1 MKTKNGHALPGDTG
15 SLDIGRRKIL
25 IASLQASALSAL
37 GWAGFVPAAHAQAGR
52 KIKVGY
58 VTPLTGPLA
67 GFGEVDRFVLD
78 QLKDIFANGIT
89 VGGAR
94 HTVEVLVKDSQSNP
108 NRASEVA
115 AELILGD
122 EIDLMVVGSTPENSN
137 PVSDQ
142 CELNEVPCISS
153 TTPWQPWFFTRGGDP
168 KTGFDWT
175 YHYFWGLED
184 VIATFTNMWKS
195 IPTNKVV
202 GVLFANDADGNAWG
216 DPEHGLTP
224 ALKKMGYTV
233 VDPGRYQSG
242 QSNFSSLIAEY
253 KKAGVEIIAG
263 VPTPPDFQ
271 NFWTQ
276 SSQQGFK
283 PKIVTVGKA
292 LAFPSSAEALGP
304 IAEGVTQE
312 CWWSPNRPYKSSLTG
327 QTAQQLADDY
337 ERVTGKQW
345 TQPLGYA
352 HSLFEVALD
361 VLRRSQ
367 DIDDKA
373 SIRDA
378 IPTTKL
384 DTVIGHVAWGD
395 GPVKNVAK
403 TALVGGQWIKG
414 TRHPFDL
421 VVVNNDT
428 APDIPVQAEMIAIPR

>member
-1 MKTKNGHALPGDTG
+1 MKSRYHHAPETG
-15 SLDIGRRKIL
+15 SFDAARRRVLK
-25 IASLQASALSAL
+25 ASLQASALATL
-37 GWAGFVPAAHAQAGR
+37 AFAGLAPAAAAPAGR
-52 KIKVGY
+52 KIKIGY

-78 QLKDIFANGIT
+78 QLKDTFAKGIAT
-89 VGGAR
+89 GGR
-94 HTVEVLVKDSQSNP
+94 QHPIEIVVKDSQSNP

-115 AELILGD
+115 AELILRD
-122 EIDLMVVGSTPENSN
+122 KIDLMVVGSTPENSN

-142 CELNEVPCISS
+142 CELNEIPCISS

-184 VIATFTNMWKS
+184 VIANFTNMWQT

-242 QSNFSSLIAEY
+242 QSNFSSLIAQY
-253 KKAGVEIIAG
+253 KKEDVEIIAG

-276 SSQQGFK
+276 ANQQGFK
-283 PKIVTVGKA
+283 PKVLTVGKA
-292 LAFPSSAEALGP
+292 LAFPSAAEALGP

-312 CWWSPNRPYKSSLTG
+312 CWWSPNRPYASSLTG
-327 QTAQQLADDY
+327 QSAQQLADAY
-337 ERVTGKQW
+337 ESATGKQW

-361 VLRRSQ
+361 VLGRSQ
-367 DIDDKA
+367 DVDDKE

-378 IPTTKL
+378 IPSTRL
-384 DTVIGHVAWGD
+384 DTVVGHVAWGE

-403 TALVGGQWIKG
+403 TPLVGGQWVKG
-414 TRHPFDL
+414 SKHPFEL
-421 VVVNNDT
+421 VVVNNEA
-428 APDIPVQAEMIAIPR
+428 APGIPVQARMIAIPA